1 VLKGTSHME
10 IIVWIIGIVLILGF
24 IGWLIEVVNDW
35 KNSID
40 WAKFLGTLIVGGIAL
55 AVIFSFT
62 AEGVLVIV
70 GAYIVL
76 IIGAL
81 TFGAFKKSDF

>member
-1 VLKGTSHME
+1 ME
-10 IIVWIIGIVLILGF
+10 IIVGIIGVILVLGF

-40 WAKFLGTLIVGGIAL
+40 WGKFLGTFLLGGIAL

-62 AEGVLVIV
+62 AEGVLVII

-76 IIGAL
+76 VIVAL
-81 TFGAFKKSDF
+81 TFGAFKKSNDN